1 MLLKHFL
8 KPHPVSESFSMR
20 CSNDMTHTS
29 SNNGMSIKADRSSHG
44 KATSQEGICIAAR
57 YYQITWLHCYC
68 QCNQQT
74 PEHEH
79 IALTPWLLSGHNC
92 FHWTTSRLICTKLKK
107 TPQIC
112 NTVAKVSKRPIFWT
126 FGQIYEQHRSCAA
139 NAALCEGKES

>member
-57 YYQITWLHCYC
+57 YYQIT
-68 QCNQQT
+68 
-74 PEHEH
+74 
-79 IALTPWLLSGHNC
+79 
-92 FHWTTSRLICTKLKK
+92 
-107 TPQIC
+107 
-112 NTVAKVSKRPIFWT
+112 
-126 FGQIYEQHRSCAA
+126 
-139 NAALCEGKES
+139 